1 MKKKLTQKESA
12 KIVGAGW
19 TVQPVVRPGYV
30 GVQATRTSSQSK
42 LSHQYMMG
50 EDGVCMFKLFYY
62 DEPDEKILFLKKET
76 LTFSKFFAFL
86 TIWLLVVSVFMYV
99 YVI

>member
-30 GVQATRTSSQSK
+30 GVQATRTSS
-42 LSHQYMMG
+42 
-50 EDGVCMFKLFYY
+50 
-62 DEPDEKILFLKKET
+62 
-76 LTFSKFFAFL
+76 
-86 TIWLLVVSVFMYV
+86 
-99 YVI
+99 